1 MIRISAFT
9 DCDSESAV
17 IRVPYSLLADMI
29 NHCPKSKDLIE
40 LLNWLKKSSKLKKL
54 VNIDEIESEFKLSN

>member
-29 NHCPKSKDLIE
+29 IHCPKSKDLLE
-40 LLNWLKKSSKLKKL
+40 LLTWLKKSPKLKKL
-54 VNIDEIESEFKLSN
+54 VDIDKIESEFKLSN